1 MFEFNRIKRLPP
13 YVFSIVNNL
22 KIEARHRG
30 EDIID
35 LGMGNPDGPTPKHI
49 VDKLCEAS
57 KKSKNHRYSA
67 SKGITQLRHA
77 VCEWYARRHD
87 VMLDPETEACVTIG
101 SKEGLSH
108 LALAIISPGD
118 VALTPTPAYPI
129 HPYSIIIAGGE
140 VRSIPIGPGID
151 FFEEMEKAYKSSWP
165 RPKVL
170 IINFPHNPTAQVV
183 EGLDFF
189 TKVVDFARDN
199 NLIVLH
205 DFAYADLVFDGYKAP
220 SFLQAPGAKDVGVE
234 FFSLTKSYNMAGWRV
249 GFCVGNRDIV
259 GALIK
264 IKSYL
269 DYGMFQPIQ
278 IAGIVALRGPQGC
291 VKEIS
296 KTYESRR
303 DVLIKGLHKAG
314 WNVAPPKA
322 TMFIWAEIPDRFKYL
337 GSLEFTKMLIK
348 EAGVAVS
355 PGIGFGEGG
364 DSFVRFALVENENRI
379 RQAAKGI
386 KKVMNK

>member
-1 MFEFNRIKRLPP
+1 M
-13 YVFSIVNNL
+13 
-22 KIEARHRG
+22 
-30 EDIID
+30 
-35 LGMGNPDGPTPKHI
+35 
-49 VDKLCEAS
+49 
-57 KKSKNHRYSA
+57 
-67 SKGITQLRHA
+67 RHA

-322 TMFIWAEIPDRFKYL
+322 TMFVWAEIPDRFKYL

-364 DSFVRFALVENENRI
+364 DGFVRFALVENENRI

>member
-1 MFEFNRIKRLPP
+1 
-13 YVFSIVNNL
+13 
-22 KIEARHRG
+22 
-30 EDIID
+30 
-35 LGMGNPDGPTPKHI
+35 
-49 VDKLCEAS
+49 
-57 KKSKNHRYSA
+57 
-67 SKGITQLRHA
+67 
-77 VCEWYARRHD
+77 
-87 VMLDPETEACVTIG
+87 
-101 SKEGLSH
+101 
-108 LALAIISPGD
+108 
-118 VALTPTPAYPI
+118 
-129 HPYSIIIAGGE
+129 
-140 VRSIPIGPGID
+140 
-151 FFEEMEKAYKSSWP
+151 
-165 RPKVL
+165 
-170 IINFPHNPTAQVV
+170 
-183 EGLDFF
+183 
-189 TKVVDFARDN
+189 
-199 NLIVLH
+199 
-205 DFAYADLVFDGYKAP
+205 
-220 SFLQAPGAKDVGVE
+220 
-234 FFSLTKSYNMAGWRV
+234 MAGWRV

-278 IAGIVALRGPQGC
+278 IAAIVALRGPQGC

-322 TMFIWAEIPDRFKYL
+322 TMFVWAEIPDRFKYL